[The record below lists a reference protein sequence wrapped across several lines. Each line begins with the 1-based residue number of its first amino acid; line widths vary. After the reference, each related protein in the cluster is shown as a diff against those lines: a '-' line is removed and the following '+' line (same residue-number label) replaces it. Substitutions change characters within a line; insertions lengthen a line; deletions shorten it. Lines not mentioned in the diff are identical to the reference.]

1 MQALNSFKNK
11 LFFFSFGLGLASTV
25 AVFQPNT
32 TVKELGKTLI
42 GFSIAGVVLGELTT
56 SKAFKLHEDELE
68 HYKKLVSER
77 TTDAGKFSRDLT
89 KVTSDLEHT
98 KKEYQRLESELQQAL
113 QLLKSRNDELIV
125 SREEI
130 NKLKANLKN
139 VGRFSTAEA
148 HKIVRATYNR
158 SIKKLECHIEALMRN
173 YQPIADDFNNILIE
187 VDKFRNRYIKKL
199 DEYDQL
205 TAFNDLIDVGLDMQ
219 EKIIDGCI
227 ELRCKAQTI
236 AIKYLNN
243 LLDGSVSYQQYE
255 SDIISTQN
263 HAGQTIKQL
272 KDGLEAQVR
281 AIANDWVV
289 SNNQHV
295 ERYETN
301 YSELLQAGKEAVAKL
316 QERDSL
322 IAQLLEQINGLEQEL
337 EQLRKP
343 WAFTG
348 TIDYAQAG
356 NAIIN
361 FYYQAYGY
369 ILDAIGWQEIETGYT
384 LTFATGRNKVYL
396 TADMLH
402 DKDNRPQLAGLTNA
416 LTLPEFT
423 PNYQSGLMVLEIQ
436 TRKPAKKKTASET
449 DINKLWIPAT
459 KFEATVKGWSRVRI
473 TGGSESGK
481 SPTAENLAVCIL
493 KNRAGTA
500 KLYNPQHDS
509 VKNYWSLPT
518 VGKNH
523 KDSEKAIA
531 NLAQQVDARSNGLE
545 RRDTFELSVF
555 DEIDSTMSHTKG
567 KKSAIG
573 ANVNFIIK
581 QASHQNLGAIFIG
594 QNANV
599 SEYPGMD
606 RSDWNSAVN
615 VHIGSNAYDA
625 LTNTNLL
632 TTEETTRLKGIA
644 DKLTEF
650 CNLKNDELGLDKT
663 DPNSYRFALVM
674 EPNKKPYFIE
684 LPSFGT
690 YTYDNVINS
699 WSITTDSADASATH
713 QLQTLEPLQNKDV
726 ISAKNSADSGYVGS
740 SCPDCSSTN
749 IQRNGKQNGKQRYRC
764 KDCGKHFTTDITS
777 ILDIGF

>member
-1 MQALNSFKNK
+1 MQESFNSLNQFKNK
-11 LFFFSFGLGLASTV
+11 LFIFSFGLGLASTV
-25 AVFQPNT
+25 AVFQPNSAI
-32 TVKELGKTLI
+32 KEVGKSLL
-42 GFSIAGVVLGELTT
+42 GFSIAGVVLGELVTGKAFSFYNKDAGNFDELVKRKTKENSEVTRNLDRAINELST
-56 SKAFKLHEDELE
+56 SKQE
-68 HYKKLVSER
+68 S
-77 TTDAGKFSRDLT
+77 
-89 KVTSDLEHT
+89 
-98 KKEYQRLESELQQAL
+98 QRLETELQQAL
-113 QLLKSRNDELIV
+113 ELLKSRNNELV
-125 SREEI
+125 LNREKI
-130 NKLKANLKN
+130 YQLDSKLKE
-139 VGRFSTAEA
+139 VGRFSTSEA
-148 HKIVRATYNR
+148 HKIVRETYNR
-158 SIKKLECHIEALMRN
+158 SLHKLEAHIEALMRN
-173 YQPIADDFNNILIE
+173 YSPIADDFNGVLIE

-199 DEYDQL
+199 EEYDQL

-219 EKIIDGCI
+219 EKIINGCI
-227 ELRCKAQTI
+227 ELRVKGQSI
-236 AIKYLNN
+236 AIRYLDS
-243 LLDGSVSYQQYE
+243 LLQDSVSYRQYE
-255 SDIISTQN
+255 QDVINLQS
-263 HAGQTIKQL
+263 HAGKTIQEL
-272 KDGLEAQVR
+272 KAENEAQVR
-281 AIANDWVV
+281 AIVSDWVQA
-289 SNNQHV
+289 NNRHI
-295 ERYETN
+295 ENYETN
-301 YSELLQAGKEAVAKL
+301 YTELIEAGKEAIAKL
-316 QERDSL
+316 QERDAL
-322 IAQLLEQINGLEQEL
+322 IVQMQSEL

-343 WAFTG
+343 WQFPG
-348 TIDYAQAG
+348 TIDYAVAG

-369 ILDAIGWQEIETGYT
+369 VLDAIAWQESETGYT

-402 DKDNRPQLAGLTNA
+402 DKDNQPQLAGLTNA
-416 LTLPEFT
+416 LTLPTFT
-423 PNYQSGLMVLEIQ
+423 PNYQSGLMVLEVQ
-436 TRKPAKKKTASET
+436 TRKPAKKKAASET
-449 DINKLWIPAT
+449 DINKLWIPASQ
-459 KFEATVKGWSRVRI
+459 FEKTVKGWSRVRI

-493 KNRAGTA
+493 KNRPGTA
-500 KLYNPQHDS
+500 KLYNPQFDS
-509 VKNYWSLPT
+509 VKNYWTIPT
-518 VGKNH
+518 VGKSH

-531 NLAQQVDARSNGLE
+531 NLAKQVDARSNAQDS
-545 RRDTFELSVF
+545 RDNFELSIF
-555 DEIDSTMSHTKG
+555 DEIDSTMSHTKS

-573 ANVNFIIK
+573 GDVNFIIK

-632 TTEETTRLKGIA
+632 TTEETTRLKGVA

-650 CNLKNDELGLDKT
+650 CNSKNDELGLDKT

-690 YTYDNVINS
+690 YTYDHVINS
-699 WSITTDSADASATH
+699 WSISAVSADASVSN
-713 QLQTLEPLQNKDV
+713 QLQMLEPLQNKDV

-740 SCPDCSSTN
+740 SCPDCFSTN

-764 KDCGKHFTTDITS
+764 KDCGKHFTTDLTN